1 MRVSN
6 NYLQNFTTVSK
17 PSEVLSSFRGPLH
30 SYHIV
35 KSVDRE
41 KGLLRR
47 WTVFSEGKRSTLT
60 KYLFGKLLWDELNI
74 AEKSVFWHLREI
86 TSDTTIYLSL
96 KALVFGVSK
105 KLLRKRLES
114 GSFLGFNFITRQ
126 QYLSIKGRVHFF
138 LIEETVNLRKVPKF
152 SGYTKHYK
160 DKGSL
165 APEREDYLSESF
177 EPLSDV
183 SEEIMLRYLTVGEIS
198 LFGGLVVLP
207 DEDQKVR
214 NGNESNSSQ
223 NTKRQ
228 KTSPK

>member
-6 NYLQNFTTVSK
+6 NFYQNFTTVSK

-47 WTVFSEGKRSTLT
+47 WTVFSEGKRSTLI
-60 KYLFGKLLWDELNI
+60 KYLFGKLLWDELN
-74 AEKSVFWHLREI
+74 AMEKLVFWHLREV

-96 KALVFGVSK
+96 KALVFGISK
-105 KLLRKRLES
+105 KLLRRRLET
-114 GSFLGFNFITRQ
+114 GKILGFYSISRQ

-165 APEREDYLSESF
+165 RPEREDYLSESF
-177 EPLSDV
+177 EPINEV
-183 SEEIMLRYLTVGEIS
+183 TEEIMLRYLTVGEIS

-214 NGNESNSSQ
+214 NGVKVEPLSESKGRKLL
-223 NTKRQ
+223 TR
-228 KTSPK
+228 